1 MGVAIRP
8 SALMTTLAAPC
19 IACFDRRLMVAAGPR
34 ILVRQRAMIESAES
48 AAAAAETSR
57 ERRRAT
63 TRRRSD
69 RDGLRATSRPRG
81 QRDPRSG
88 CTGDRAQQ
96 RGFGRD
102 GGVSGTTRAFRM
114 IAGTAPAWA
123 DVWRVITVPAAPARA
138 ARLVR
143 VKTRDRPLPPAR
155 TATTPVRSA
164 GVTVSRWCTISTRDD
179 DIGPVTQP
187 GHLSV
192 LRATGFRVT
201 LDLGALRRP

>member
-102 GGVSGTTRAFRM
+102 GGGQRNHTRLPHDRGHGTGLGGRLEGDHRPGG
-114 IAGTAPAWA
+114 AGPGGPLGPGE
-123 DVWRVITVPAAPARA
+123 DQGPPAAAGENGDHARSVGRRNGEQVVHHLDTRRRYRPGHA
-138 ARLVR
+138 AG
-143 VKTRDRPLPPAR
+143 PPE
-155 TATTPVRSA
+155 RSA
-164 GVTVSRWCTISTRDD
+164 GHRL
-179 DIGPVTQP
+179 P
-187 GHLSV
+187 GY
-192 LRATGFRVT
+192 A
-201 LDLGALRRP
+201 